1 MYLVRRGLRYRFSI
15 SLTKPNIWRV
25 YFVMS
30 LEYDFKSLCKS
41 LIVNNQLTTGLVSER
56 CFVFTYSFPPVCNL
70 SFMLFLSSASFI
82 LFLSP
87 GFGLFDSTFGS
98 IILISLIRSLCNGP
112 SLPALSSKDELLSAS
127 KLIIKSYLQ

>member
-1 MYLVRRGLRYRFSI
+1 MCFIRRSLRNRFSI

-30 LEYDFKSLCKS
+30 LKYYRICECLLYNKE
-41 LIVNNQLTTGLVSER
+41 LTTGLVSER
-56 CFVFTYSFPPVCNL
+56 CFVCTYSLLPVCNL

-127 KLIIKSYLQ
+127 KVII